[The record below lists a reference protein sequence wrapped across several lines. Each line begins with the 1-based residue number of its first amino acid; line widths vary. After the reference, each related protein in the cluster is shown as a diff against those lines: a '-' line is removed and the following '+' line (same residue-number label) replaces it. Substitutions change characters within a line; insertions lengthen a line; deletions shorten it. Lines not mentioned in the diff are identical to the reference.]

1 MLGHLPLCHEHMG
14 VLSLYLDDE
23 AQGCQHGDAAV
34 GHLGLAPPPELPA
47 KTIKDLSEIRA
58 MLRQGNSETL
68 HQAIRRHSTCA
79 RQHCGRTSPWIIAWS
94 N

>member
-1 MLGHLPLCHEHMG
+1 MPPSLMLGHLPLCHEHMG

-58 MLRQGNSETL
+58 MLRQGNTETP
-68 HQAIRRHSTCA
+68 A
-79 RQHCGRTSPWIIAWS
+79 RASPVGGRVHG
-94 N
+94 